1 LLRRERFA
9 YRRIS
14 GELVLPR
21 ATIAKMARSR
31 DLQGSVLIRHSGAG
45 DLQGSVLIR
54 HSGAGDHPALER
66 LAAERLAALD
76 GRQVPT
82 GTFLLAEVDGELVAA
97 KPLDAD
103 AETLSDPFRST
114 ANVRALLELRARH
127 VRQDRSAVRR
137 QVRTT
142 PRALP
147 DTA

>member
-1 LLRRERFA
+1 MRCSAASDSLTAE
-9 YRRIS
+9 IS

-21 ATIAKMARSR
+21 ATIAKMARSP
-31 DLQGSVLIRHSGAG
+31 

-54 HSGAGDHPALER
+54 HSGAGDHPAL
-66 LAAERLAALD
+66 ERLAALD

-114 ANVRALLELRARH
+114 ANVRALLELRARN

-137 QVRTT
+137 RVRTT
-142 PRALP
+142 PRAVP

>member
-1 LLRRERFA
+1 MRCSAASDSLTAE
-9 YRRIS
+9 IS

-21 ATIAKMARSR
+21 PTIAKMARSP
-31 DLQGSVLIRHSGAG
+31 

-114 ANVRALLELRARH
+114 ANVRALLELRARN

-137 QVRTT
+137 RVRTT
-142 PRALP
+142 PRAVP